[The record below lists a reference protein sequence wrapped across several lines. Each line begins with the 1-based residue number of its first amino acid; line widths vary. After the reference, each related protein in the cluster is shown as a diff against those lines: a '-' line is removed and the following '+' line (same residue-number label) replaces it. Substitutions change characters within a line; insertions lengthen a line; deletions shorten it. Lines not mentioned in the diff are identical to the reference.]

1 MRKVCIVESE
11 KSCLLSET
19 FFPGSSFTVAT
30 CGSSGLSEAQLD
42 LLFDLQVR
50 EIIVAYDKEN
60 SEDRDDEQTIGYEEK
75 LMRLFQPLT
84 PYFDVYIIFDYEGV
98 LNEKDSPF
106 DQGKDVLL
114 HLMKNKFKL
123 PPVDEELLKRREK
136 DAKYR

>member
-1 MRKVCIVESE
+1 
-11 KSCLLSET
+11 
-19 FFPGSSFTVAT
+19 
-30 CGSSGLSEAQLD
+30 
-42 LLFDLQVR
+42 VR

-60 SEDRDDEQTIGYEEK
+60 GETRDDEETISYEEK
-75 LMRLFQPLT
+75 LIRLFQPLT

-98 LNEKDSPF
+98 LRLKDSPF

-136 DAKYR
+136 DAKIR